1 MKEITNYIL
10 EQVQNILA
18 IDSPTGYTKNV
29 ADYLM
34 AEYEKIGYAPQRTV
48 KGGILTDLGG
58 KDPDNAVLL
67 EAHVDTLGAMVSRI
81 KPNGRLAVSP
91 LGGMNA
97 NNAEAENCRIITRFN
112 GIYEGTCQLAD
123 ASIHVNG
130 KYDETSRNFDVM
142 EIVLD
147 EKVSDR
153 EGVQSLGIMEGD
165 IVAFDPRTRITKS
178 GYIKSRFLDDKL
190 SAGILLGYARYL
202 KEAGICPHR
211 KIYQHLTVYEEV
223 GHGGAASVPK
233 GITEIL
239 AVDMGCVGEGLNC
252 KEHQVSIC
260 AKDSGGPYNYDL
272 VSELISV
279 AKRDR
284 LDFAVD
290 VYPHYGSD
298 AEAGLR
304 AGYDV
309 RHGLIGAGVYASN
322 GYERSHVDGV
332 KNTFLLLKGY
342 LG

>member
-112 GIYEGTCQLAD
+112 GIYEDTCQLAD

-309 RHGLIGAGVYASN
+309 RHGLIGAGVYASH